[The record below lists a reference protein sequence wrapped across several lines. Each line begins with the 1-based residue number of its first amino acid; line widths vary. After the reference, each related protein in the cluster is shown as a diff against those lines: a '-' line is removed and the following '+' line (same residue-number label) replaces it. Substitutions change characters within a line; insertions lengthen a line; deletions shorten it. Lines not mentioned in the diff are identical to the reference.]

1 MPNGIHNTTIR
12 GNAMNS
18 KAKKLIFA
26 TLIFLL
32 AVAAWQSVFGDGMSV
47 NIDGDEI
54 DGPLGALL
62 AVLFGGAGML
72 LAGVIMTCVAIFLC
86 VLFASLGILAV
97 FGVGLAAVV
106 AVAVVSPLLLPLL
119 IPIGLYWF
127 FVSRPRKQRTM
138 QQPV

>member
-1 MPNGIHNTTIR
+1 MNT
-12 GNAMNS
+12 

-26 TLIFLL
+26 VIILLL
-32 AVAAWQSVFGDGMSV
+32 AVAAWQSAFGDGLSV

-54 DGPLGALL
+54 DGPLGAML

-72 LAGVIMTCVAIFLC
+72 LAGVILTCVALFLC
-86 VLFASLGILAV
+86 VLFASLGVLAV
-97 FGVGLAAVV
+97 FGVGLAAVI

-119 IPIGLYWF
+119 IPVGLYWI
-127 FVSRPRKQRTM
+127 FVSRPRKQRLQATL

>member
-1 MPNGIHNTTIR
+1 MNT
-12 GNAMNS
+12 
-18 KAKKLIFA
+18 KAKKFIFA
-26 TLIFLL
+26 AFIFLL
-32 AVAAWQSVFGDGMSV
+32 AVAVWQSVFGDGMHV

-62 AVLFGGAGML
+62 ALLFGGAGML

-86 VLFASLGILAV
+86 LLFASLGVLAV

-106 AVAVVSPLLLPLL
+106 AVALVSPLLLPLL
-119 IPIGLYWF
+119 IPVGLYWL
-127 FVSRPRKQRTM
+127 FVSRPRKQRLQATM